1 MIYKIELGL
10 MRRTVR
16 YKNTEQQYVFKL
28 VCICEINF
36 KYLNSLRNS
45 GNMDLREISRWMRR
59 RSLRVS
65 WSGSETVSGGLHSIV
80 EGQCSVSVWDFAFPM
95 D

>member
-45 GNMDLREISRWMRR
+45 GNMDLREISR
-59 RSLRVS
+59 
-65 WSGSETVSGGLHSIV
+65 
-80 EGQCSVSVWDFAFPM
+80 
-95 D
+95 